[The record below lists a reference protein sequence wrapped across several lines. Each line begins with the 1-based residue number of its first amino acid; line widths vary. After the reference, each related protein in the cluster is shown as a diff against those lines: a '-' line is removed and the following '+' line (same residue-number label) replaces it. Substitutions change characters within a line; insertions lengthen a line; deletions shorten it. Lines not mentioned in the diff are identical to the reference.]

1 MRSSRM
7 RGYGAWNQG
16 WRDAQRTPPGP
27 SGGPGIFFWLFILL
41 VLVTC
46 VQVAIQG
53 HPFAILLGLAVLAG
67 ALKGHN

>member
-7 RGYGAWNQG
+7 RGYGAWCQG
-16 WRDAQRTPPGP
+16 WRDGQRLPP
-27 SGGPGIFFWLFILL
+27 SQGGPGIFFWLFILL

-53 HPFAILLGLAVLAG
+53 HPFALLLGLAVLAG
-67 ALKGHN
+67 AMKGQN